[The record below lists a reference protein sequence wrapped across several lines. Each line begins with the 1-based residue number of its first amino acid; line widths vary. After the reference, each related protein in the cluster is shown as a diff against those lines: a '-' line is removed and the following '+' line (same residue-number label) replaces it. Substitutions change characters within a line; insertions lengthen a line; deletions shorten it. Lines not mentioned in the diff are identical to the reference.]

1 MPKCSMHF
9 SATSHRHPGD
19 NRPTAQLC
27 SATHWLPTAR
37 EKCAH
42 LAASIPA
49 ESTVLMITARRA
61 LIFPGPC
68 GQRSAAA
75 VAAAVAFSEACKGTL
90 NQCIHYCSLLLFPSL
105 TLRPL
110 PAPFIHS
117 AVKSS
122 LFPFLSLS
130 FSSLSNSR
138 ALALSL
144 CNLCVRA
151 SICLSVFG
159 CSVLF

>member
-9 SATSHRHPGD
+9 SATGHRHPGD

-49 ESTVLMITARRA
+49 ESTVLLVVVVITARRA

-75 VAAAVAFSEACKGTL
+75 VAAAVVFSEACKGTL
-90 NQCIHYCSLLLFPSL
+90 NQCIHYCSLFSAYPAAPP
-105 TLRPL
+105 RPL
-110 PAPFIHS
+110 Y
-117 AVKSS
+117 S
-122 LFPFLSLS
+122 LSCQILSLSLS
-130 FSSLSNSR
+130 FPFF
-138 ALALSL
+138 LSL
-144 CNLCVRA
+144 IKFARA
-151 SICLSVFG
+151 RSFTL
-159 CSVLF
+159 

>member
-27 SATHWLPTAR
+27 SATHWLATAR

-42 LAASIPA
+42 LTASIPV
-49 ESTVLMITARRA
+49 ESTVLLVVVVVITARRA

-75 VAAAVAFSEACKGTL
+75 VAAAVAAAAAFSEACKGTL
-90 NQCIHYCSLLLFPSL
+90 NQCIHYCSLFSAYPAAPP
-105 TLRPL
+105 RPL
-110 PAPFIHS
+110 Y
-117 AVKSS
+117 S
-122 LFPFLSLS
+122 LSCQILSLSLS
-130 FSSLSNSR
+130 FPFF
-138 ALALSL
+138 LSL
-144 CNLCVRA
+144 IKFARA
-151 SICLSVFG
+151 RSFTL
-159 CSVLF
+159 